1 MNKHSL
7 DVAMVLCY
15 NLAIIS
21 GTVYLVEFYDW
32 SPWWFLFTVCCLLTF
47 KTKED

>member
-1 MNKHSL
+1 MNKHTF

-15 NLAIIS
+15 NLAIIA

-32 SPWWFLFTVCCLLTF
+32 SPWWFLLTIICLLSF